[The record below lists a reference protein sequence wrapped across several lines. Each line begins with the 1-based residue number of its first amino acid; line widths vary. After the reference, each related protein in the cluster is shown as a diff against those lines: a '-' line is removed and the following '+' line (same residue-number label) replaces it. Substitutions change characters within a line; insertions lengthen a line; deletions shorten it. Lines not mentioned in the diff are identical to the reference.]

1 MNTNSNT
8 ERKCVSFT
16 EVVEFFRHAPEEEV
30 AGVLLMLP
38 RVRTHGAPELR
49 QEAPTQRAPRQPK
62 CNACGQGFT
71 KTGKCQR
78 YCKRAECAR
87 DRVATYQRKRYRTTH
102 KIRPNGDAHALPT
115 VQEAAS
121 AVSA

>member
-8 ERKCVSFT
+8 KRKCVSFT
-16 EVVEFFRHAPEEEV
+16 EAVKFFCHAPVEEV
-30 AGVLLMLP
+30 TGVLLMLP
-38 RVRTHGAPELR
+38 YVRAYKTAKPK
-49 QEAPTQRAPRQPK
+49 QEAPAQRVSRQPK

-71 KTGKCQR
+71 KTGKRQK

-87 DRVATYQRKRYRTTH
+87 DRVAIYQRGRYRTTH

-121 AVSA
+121 TVSA

>member
-16 EVVEFFRHAPEEEV
+16 EAVEFFRHAPEEEV

-38 RVRTHGAPELR
+38 YVRTHKTPEPK
-49 QEAPTQRAPRQPK
+49 QEAPTQRVSRQPK
-62 CNACGQGFT
+62 CNACGRGFT
-71 KTGKCQR
+71 KTGKRQK

-87 DRVATYQRKRYRTTH
+87 DRVATYQRERYRTTH

>member
-1 MNTNSNT
+1 MNTNSNI
-8 ERKCVSFT
+8 ERKCISFT
-16 EVVEFFRHAPEEEV
+16 DAVEFFRHAPEEEV
-30 AGVLLMLP
+30 AGVLLMVP
-38 RVRTHGAPELR
+38 YVRAHKTAKPK
-49 QEAPTQRAPRQPK
+49 QEAPTQRVPRQQK

-71 KTGKCQR
+71 KTGKHQK

-87 DRVATYQRKRYRTTH
+87 ERVATYQRERYRTTH